1 MNTSNTRKLLL
12 SAITS
17 VGLAFGVT
25 TAAVAASP
33 VASVNDDPSYQAY
46 QRLNGF
52 SIPEPAATRAKPVHT
67 AGPQLTSY
75 ERYLKLNGFAVKQ
88 TSEDNAPTAAADQ
101 SLHNYQRLNGFL

>member
-33 VASVNDDPSYQAY
+33 VARAEAPSPGESDHGMVLDEDQLRAP
-46 QRLNGF
+46 LAGF
-52 SIPEPAATRAKPVHT
+52 KGAALFPIVAV
-67 AGPQLTSY
+67 AAFTS
-75 ERYLKLNGFAVKQ
+75 
-88 TSEDNAPTAAADQ
+88 APK
-101 SLHNYQRLNGFL
+101 